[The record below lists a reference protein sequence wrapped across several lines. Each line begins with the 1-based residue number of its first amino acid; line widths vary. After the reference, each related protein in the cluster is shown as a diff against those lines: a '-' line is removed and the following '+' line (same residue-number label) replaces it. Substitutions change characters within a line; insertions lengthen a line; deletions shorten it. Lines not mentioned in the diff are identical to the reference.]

1 MAFPW
6 GQRQVLHCG
15 DYEPG
20 NYHSGYTVRWVFD
33 TQTCSIGSCAE
44 RDHFNIST
52 DDFSL
57 SFDYYPIFTTY
68 KCQIVT
74 NPQDMSIQQKR
85 RTIASYT
92 LSPSTNNS
100 GRSH

>member
-1 MAFPW
+1 MLDCL
-6 GQRQVLHCG
+6 G
-15 DYEPG
+15 YEPG

-52 DDFSL
+52 NDFSL
-57 SFDYYPIFTTY
+57 SFDYYPTFTTY
-68 KCQIVT
+68 KCQIKT
-74 NPQDMSIQQKR
+74 NQDTSIQPRQ